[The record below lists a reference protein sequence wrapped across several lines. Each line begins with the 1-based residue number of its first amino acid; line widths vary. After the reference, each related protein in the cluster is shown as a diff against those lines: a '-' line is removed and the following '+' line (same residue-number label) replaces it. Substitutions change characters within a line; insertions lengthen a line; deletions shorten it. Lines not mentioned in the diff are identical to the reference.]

1 MNIRKLQLSD
11 FDKNLNNLLAQLTES
26 PEITK
31 TEFQNQFLNLSIK
44 IYIWLWKRI
53 TK

>member
-31 TEFQNQFLNLSIK
+31 TEFQNQFLNLSDK
-44 IYIWLWKRI
+44 NLHLVLE
-53 TK
+53 